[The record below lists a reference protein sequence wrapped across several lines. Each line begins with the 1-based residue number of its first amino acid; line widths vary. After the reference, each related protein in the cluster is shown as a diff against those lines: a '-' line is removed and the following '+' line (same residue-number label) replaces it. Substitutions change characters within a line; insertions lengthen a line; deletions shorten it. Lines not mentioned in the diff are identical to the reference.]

1 MRQLVFANFV
11 LSMTKKGSSTKGVT
25 SGYLMVFM
33 CKAEILL
40 AAARKCVPVT
50 AVIACLL
57 VYSVILP
64 PAGNAAS
71 GQADKVFDKAFLQSV
86 KDVQSYEQ
94 IVRIV
99 GVQGVKVGSDSLKIP
114 GDKYH
119 WNGREH
125 SSFNIRVNAGKVIDA
140 NVVTPGG
147 RIISLDKSIDGS
159 GEVHDL
165 GN

>member
-1 MRQLVFANFV
+1 
-11 LSMTKKGSSTKGVT
+11 
-25 SGYLMVFM
+25 MVFM

-40 AAARKCVPVT
+40 AVARKCVPVR

-57 VYSVILP
+57 VYNVILS
-64 PAGNAAS
+64 PAVGNAAS

-86 KDVQSYEQ
+86 KDVLSYEQ

-99 GVQGVKVGSDSLKIP
+99 GVQGVKIGSDTLKIP

-140 NVVTPGG
+140 NVVTPDG
-147 RIISLDKSIDGS
+147 RIISLDKSLDGS

-165 GN
+165 GK

>member
-1 MRQLVFANFV
+1 
-11 LSMTKKGSSTKGVT
+11 
-25 SGYLMVFM
+25 MVIIR
-33 CKAEILL
+33 KAEILL
-40 AAARKCVPVT
+40 AAAKKCVPIR

-57 VYSVILP
+57 VSSVVIS
-64 PAGNAAS
+64 PALSKAAS

-119 WNGREH
+119 WDGREN
-125 SSFNIRVNAGKVIDA
+125 SSFNIRVNAGRLIDA
-140 NVVTPGG
+140 NVVTLDG

-159 GEVHDL
+159 GEVHEI
-165 GN
+165 GK